1 MKKITLITTLIAGSL
16 FSGCCTTTYY
26 QTQDGTKV
34 LEKTCTPTCNSCN
47 TCEEETV
54 YDNRLPTETL
64 GGADCSLPKTNCNNS
79 CSPTT
84 CSTKVMNST
93 PTPPPVEKTTM
104 EQGPAPTDHISQ
116 TPGLLNKCIITVEAT
131 GIGVA
136 PSSSISP
143 AQSTAMARRAAI
155 IDGYKA
161 LTEKLYG
168 IKVNGRETVRNMV
181 LQNSNLRA
189 KIAGIIRGA
198 VIEDEEYKNGMYKVS
213 MSLKLNVKNWN
224 QYLKNNP
231 PYAN

>member
-64 GGADCSLPKTNCNNS
+64 GGAPTKCCDTCEPIKQMKTNNCNTK
-79 CSPTT
+79 PTT
-84 CSTKVMNST
+84 TQ
-93 PTPPPVEKTTM
+93 PQVEKTTI
-104 EQGPAPTDHISQ
+104 EQGPVPTNHISQ
-116 TPGLLNKCIITVEAT
+116 TPGLVNNCILTVEAN

-136 PSSSISP
+136 PANSISP
-143 AQSTAMARRAAI
+143 AQATAMARRAAI

-168 IKVNGRETVRNMV
+168 IKVNGRETVKDMV
-181 LQNSNLRA
+181 LQNSTLRS

-198 VIEDEEYKNGMYKVS
+198 TIEEEDYKNGMYKIS

-224 QYLKNNP
+224 QYLTNNP
-231 PYAN
+231 PYSN